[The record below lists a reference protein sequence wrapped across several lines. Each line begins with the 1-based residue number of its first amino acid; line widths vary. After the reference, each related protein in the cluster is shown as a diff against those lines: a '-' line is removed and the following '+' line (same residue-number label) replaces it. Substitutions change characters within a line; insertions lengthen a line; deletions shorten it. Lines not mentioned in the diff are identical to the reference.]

1 MKRLLLILILT
12 FSFQNLSKA
21 DDISDFE
28 LEGMSIGDSLLD
40 FFTEDKIQKEKLK
53 KTPYK
58 NDEYKIVVFYSTNS
72 NQYDGFRF
80 HIKSSDKNY
89 TIYSLGGFK
98 VLDFQSCKKYKD
110 EISSDLVELF
120 GVNTKQEGKLQNHTY
135 DKSGKSKTL
144 STYFNLSSG
153 RIRVICTDWS
163 KKLTKEK
170 KWEDKLTVNIYS
182 PEFRY
187 WLNNKAYK

>member
-1 MKRLLLILILT
+1 MNRLLLIFILT
-12 FSFQNLSKA
+12 LSLQSWTKA
-21 DDISDFE
+21 DDIKDFE
-28 LEGMSIGDSLLD
+28 IEGMSIGDSLLN
-40 FFTEDKIQKEKLK
+40 FFTEDQILKEKLK

-58 NDEYKIVVFYSTNS
+58 NDEYKIVIFYSTNS

-80 HIKSSDKNY
+80 HIKSGDKNY
-89 TIYSLGGFK
+89 IIYSLGGFK
-98 VLDFQSCKKYKD
+98 VLDFQSCKKDKN

-120 GVNTKQEGKLQNHTY
+120 GVNTKQEGKLKDHTY

-153 RIRVICTDWS
+153 RIRVICTNWS
-163 KKLTKEK
+163 EKLNKEK